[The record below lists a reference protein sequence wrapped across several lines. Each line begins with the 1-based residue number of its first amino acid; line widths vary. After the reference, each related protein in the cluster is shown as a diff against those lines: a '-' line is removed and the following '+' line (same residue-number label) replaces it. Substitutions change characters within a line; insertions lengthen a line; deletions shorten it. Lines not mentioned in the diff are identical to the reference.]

1 MKKIFFGFVA
11 ALSLVAFTQTL
22 EARSIDR
29 TAVVATVDGQEFGI
43 AQIALLAD
51 GRLQVKKSDNT
62 VVTSQLSTS
71 LTTKLLADAVNLS
84 SAKVVESHAE
94 IICMMMPQFWLSR
107 LSVSGYD
114 STTHT
119 FDSQLRLL
127 LTDLDCYMVDKTQP
141 EYDYQLKAA
150 EKFREVLVV
159 LALNS
164 I

>member
-11 ALSLVAFTQTL
+11 AFSLFAFAQTL

-43 AQIALLAD
+43 EQIALLAD
-51 GRLQVKKSDNT
+51 GRLQVKKTDAV
-62 VVTSQLSTS
+62 VVTAQLSPL
-71 LTTKLLADAVNLS
+71 LTKKLLSDAVNLS
-84 SAKVVESHAE
+84 LAKVVESHFE
-94 IICMMMPQFWLSR
+94 LICMMMPQLWLSR

-114 STTHT
+114 STTRT
-119 FDSQLRLL
+119 FDSQLRLV
-127 LTDLDCYMVDKTQP
+127 LTDLNCYMADKTMP
-141 EYDYQLKAA
+141 EVESDMKAA